1 MQEAGDPTAWS
12 ALILGLAAL
21 AAGAGALRQP
31 GVWQT
36 MIGEVEGSPA
46 LQFLCG
52 MLELLVGSVV
62 YLANPWIPHDLLTCI
77 IKALGGLM
85 MAESLAILFAC
96 DLYTQMWLKTLG
108 NFHKGWAGITTL
120 IGLALTVIG
129 MARFG

>member
-52 MLELLVGSVV
+52 MLE
-62 YLANPWIPHDLLTCI
+62 
-77 IKALGGLM
+77 
-85 MAESLAILFAC
+85 
-96 DLYTQMWLKTLG
+96 
-108 NFHKGWAGITTL
+108 
-120 IGLALTVIG
+120 
-129 MARFG
+129 